1 MRRLWGILLAALIS
15 TGAHAQSTARVGY
28 AADGN
33 GSQPFTYVSSS
44 TPLPVSGS
52 FSAGSFAPGGNY
64 ATLTST
70 ASSADAALPTGT
82 TVALFNTG
90 TTAVSCILSV
100 GAGTATASKNV
111 IQASS
116 WFAVVPGANTHYSC
130 INQAGDGAS
139 NVVVA
144 SGGSGLPAGAGGG
157 GGSSSNASVGSTGSA
172 VPSSATYVGIT
183 SGGNLTGW
191 DGSINLT
198 KMGGTS
204 INSGCV
210 AALNTYGTSI
220 PATVCG
226 VWGVYVLN
234 GITPGQSTM
243 SGSQPVAIASNQT
256 WGDPCFNSTATRV
269 TKAISQA
276 GAGAI
281 ITGTALKNTYICGG
295 SFNLADAESISVVEG
310 TTSSTPCDTGAF
322 ALVGSTTVANGMA
335 LAANEGLSM
344 GTGGFSNIIANH
356 TTGDNVCILQSG
368 SGRGAGWVTYVQQ

>member
-52 FSAGSFAPGGNY
+52 FSAGSFAPGGSFAN
-64 ATLTST
+64 LTST

-90 TTAVSCILSV
+90 TTAVSCTLTV
-100 GAGTATASKNV
+100 GAGSSTANKNI

-116 WFAVVPGANTHYSC
+116 WFAVSVGSNTHYSC

-157 GGSSSNASVGSTGSA
+157 GGGSSSNASVGSTGSA
-172 VPSSATYVGIT
+172 VPSSATYVGVN

-191 DGSINLT
+191 DGSVNLT
-198 KMGGTS
+198 KIGGTS

-210 AALNTYGTSI
+210 AALSGLSAAVPSTI
-220 PATVCG
+220 CP
-226 VWGVYVLN
+226 WMGVYVINALAPGANNSANSSPVVIANDQVCTNPTHAFKHITTATDTLAVQGVTAQTVRLCAWTARAAGTATWFWENTASTNANCVSTLTQIAGVRTEAINTGEVVMMPIGVTLN
-234 GITPGQSTM
+234 NT
-243 SGSQPVAIASNQT
+243 SGNGLCI
-256 WGDPCFNSTATRV
+256 NST
-269 TKAISQA
+269 
-276 GAGAI
+276 
-281 ITGTALKNTYICGG
+281 
-295 SFNLADAESISVVEG
+295 
-310 TTSSTPCDTGAF
+310 
-322 ALVGSTTVANGMA
+322 
-335 LAANEGLSM
+335 
-344 GTGGFSNIIANH
+344 GTGGVDI
-356 TTGDNVCILQSG
+356 DY
-368 SGRGAGWVTYVQQ
+368 WYQQR